1 MARPRGTGSLR
12 RRGGVWW
19 VRYWHN
25 GERIEE
31 STKTTNHKKAGDFLR
46 ERMRTAG
53 TPSFFGP
60 KAEQVSFAAPEALIV
75 RDYGFKKNRSTK
87 RLAQSLA
94 HLREVF
100 GLDKAL
106 TILAERIEQYAEQRL
121 AVGAQAA
128 RVNCELA
135 ALRRMFRL
143 ALKKRLLPSMPVIT
157 LLKVDNV
164 REGFVEPADFDALLM
179 ALRAR
184 GEPDVADAAEFAY
197 LALTRRANVIGALWA
212 WFTLTIEGGAVVGGT
227 VRLPGAVTKNGK
239 PLPLALRGRLL
250 DLVRRRWALRV
261 PACPYVFHRDGR
273 RIVTFDGVWTAA
285 CAEAGLAGLHFH
297 DLRRSGARN
306 LRRAGVAEDVIMR
319 IGGWKT
325 RSMFSRYNI
334 IDETDLAAA
343 ANAYDAFLDRALAAG
358 RKVVPLKTRNTV

>member
-1 MARPRGTGSLR
+1 M
-12 RRGGVWW
+12 
-19 VRYWHN
+19 
-25 GERIEE
+25 
-31 STKTTNHKKAGDFLR
+31 
-46 ERMRTAG
+46 
-53 TPSFFGP
+53 
-60 KAEQVSFAAPEALIV
+60 
-75 RDYGFKKNRSTK
+75 
-87 RLAQSLA
+87 
-94 HLREVF
+94 
-100 GLDKAL
+100 
-106 TILAERIEQYAEQRL
+106 
-121 AVGAQAA
+121 
-128 RVNCELA
+128 
-135 ALRRMFRL
+135 
-143 ALKKRLLPSMPVIT
+143 
-157 LLKVDNV
+157 
-164 REGFVEPADFDALLM
+164 
-179 ALRAR
+179 
-184 GEPDVADAAEFAY
+184 
-197 LALTRRANVIGALWA
+197 
-212 WFTLTIEGGAVVGGT
+212 
-227 VRLPGAVTKNGK
+227 RLPGAVTKNGK